1 MTSPWSG
8 SAAAFTIAEL
18 FEEHETRLQRYALRL
33 AADSEHANDLV
44 QETFVKA
51 LTHLNQLQS
60 LNTHQR
66 QAWLYKV
73 LRNHFLDQ
81 QRARQREQALLQK
94 LADLTQFSQAP
105 EEPEPALEMALD
117 GTLERMPQIY
127 REVLQRRYLLEM
139 TSEQI
144 SAELGLPAATVR
156 SRLHLATKWLRSH
169 REVEAI
175 KSSVASAKARAAE
188 AVEKAQ
194 RENRLVSRTLK
205 T

>member
-1 MTSPWSG
+1 LTYSWSG
-8 SAAAFTIAEL
+8 STNAFTIAEL

-33 AADSEHANDLV
+33 AVDSEQANDLV

-60 LNTHQR
+60 LNPHQR

-94 LADLTQFSQAP
+94 LADLTRAADEP
-105 EEPEPALEMALD
+105 EEVALELTLD
-117 GTLERMPQIY
+117 DSLKRMPQIY
-127 REVLQRRYLLEM
+127 REVVQRRYLLEM

-144 SAELGLPAATVR
+144 GEEMGVPAATVR
-156 SRLHLATKWLRSH
+156 SRLHLAIIWLRSH
-169 REVEAI
+169 RTVQAITTTATPVQAGAREV
-175 KSSVASAKARAAE
+175 
-188 AVEKAQ
+188 
-194 RENRLVSRTLK
+194 NRQVSRK
-205 T
+205 N

>member
-1 MTSPWSG
+1 MTYSWSG
-8 SAAAFTIAEL
+8 STTAFTIADL

-33 AADSEHANDLV
+33 AVDSEQANDLV

-60 LNTHQR
+60 LNPHQR

-94 LADLTQFSQAP
+94 LADLTRAADSP
-105 EEPEPALEMALD
+105 EDTEATFELTLD
-117 GTLERMPQIY
+117 DSLERMPQIY
-127 REVLQRRYLLEM
+127 REVIHRRYLLEM

-144 SAELGLPAATVR
+144 GEELGVPAATVR
-156 SRLHLATKWLRSH
+156 SRLHLAIIWLRSH
-169 REVEAI
+169 RTIQAI
-175 KSSVASAKARAAE
+175 TTTAIPVKAG
-188 AVEKAQ
+188 V
-194 RENRLVSRTLK
+194 RE
-205 T
+205 

>member
-1 MTSPWSG
+1 MTYTWSG
-8 SAAAFTIAEL
+8 SGAAFTIAEL

-33 AADSEHANDLV
+33 AMDSEHANDLV

-81 QRARQREQALLQK
+81 QRARQREQALMQK
-94 LADLTQFSQAP
+94 LADLTRVADGP
-105 EEPEPALEMALD
+105 EDAEPAFELGLED
-117 GTLERMPQIY
+117 SLERMPQIY
-127 REVLQRRYLLEM
+127 REVLRRRYTLEM

-144 SAELGLPAATVR
+144 GAELGLPAATVR
-156 SRLHLATKWLRSH
+156 SRLHLAMQWLRSH
-169 REVEAI
+169 RQVATV
-175 KSSVASAKARAAE
+175 KASAVAAQE
-188 AVEKAQ
+188 DTRRQ
-194 RENRLVSRTLK
+194 NRLESRTLK